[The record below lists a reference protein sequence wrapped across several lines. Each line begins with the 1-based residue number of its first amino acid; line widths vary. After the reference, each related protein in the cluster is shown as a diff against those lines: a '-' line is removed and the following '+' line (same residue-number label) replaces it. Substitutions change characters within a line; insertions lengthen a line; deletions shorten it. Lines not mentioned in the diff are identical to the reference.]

1 MAETRAERFLQQAA
15 AVGFDANDEI
25 RVGGNYQAVVRD
37 GNLLYV
43 SGQVPRIGSE
53 VVVKG
58 VVGAEIDLAT
68 AQRAARIAVLRC
80 LALLLREL
88 GSLEQ
93 IARMLTMT
101 VYVRSAAGFALQS
114 EVADAASELLLQ
126 VMGDAGRHARTSV
139 GVAELPKGAAVE
151 IDLQVRANS

>member
-1 MAETRAERFLQQAA
+1 MAETRAQLFLQQAA
-15 AVGFDANDEI
+15 AVGFDADGEI
-25 RVGGNYQAVVRD
+25 RIGGNYQALVRD

-58 VVGAEIDLAT
+58 AVGGEIDLAT
-68 AQRAARIAVLRC
+68 AQHGARIAVLRC
-80 LALLLREL
+80 LALLQREL

-93 IARMLTMT
+93 IARILTMT
-101 VYVRSAAGFALQS
+101 VYVRSAAGFTQQS

-126 VMGDAGRHARTSV
+126 VMGDAGHHARTSV

-151 IDLQVRANS
+151 IALQARANI

>member
-1 MAETRAERFLQQAA
+1 MAETRTQLFLQQAA
-15 AVGFDANDEI
+15 AVGFDAGDEI
-25 RVGGNYQAVVRD
+25 RIGGNYQALVRD

-58 VVGAEIDLAT
+58 AVGGEIDLAA
-68 AQRAARIAVLRC
+68 AQHGARIAVLRC
-80 LALLLREL
+80 LSLLQREL

-101 VYVRSAAGFALQS
+101 VYVRSAAGFTQQS

-151 IDLQVRANS
+151 IALQARANI

>member
-1 MAETRAERFLQQAA
+1 MAETRAQLFLQQAA
-15 AVGFDANDEI
+15 AVGFDADDEI
-25 RVGGNYQAVVRD
+25 RIGGNYQALVRD

-58 VVGAEIDLAT
+58 AVGGEIDLAA
-68 AQRAARIAVLRC
+68 AQHGARIAVLRC
-80 LALLLREL
+80 LALLQREL

-101 VYVRSAAGFALQS
+101 VYVRSAAGFAQQS

-151 IDLQVRANS
+151 IALQARANS

>member
-1 MAETRAERFLQQAA
+1 MAETRAERFLQHAA
-15 AVGFDANDEI
+15 AVGFDVNDEI

-37 GNLLYV
+37 GHLLYV

-58 VVGAEIDLAT
+58 AVGGEVDLAV

-80 LALLLREL
+80 LALLRREL
-88 GSLEQ
+88 GSLDRV
-93 IARMLTMT
+93 ARMLTMT
-101 VYVRSAAGFALQS
+101 VYVRSAAGFTRQS

-126 VMGDAGRHARTSV
+126 VMGDAGHHARTSV

-151 IDLQVRANS
+151 IALQARAES